1 MDWVAVDGIEQ
12 GGSGRPSY
20 ELALDAYAEPHPTLI
35 CRNASG
41 KVLKKVPPQARKH
54 ERAELLL
61 ALADWLADHTARA
74 AAEAERWMTRS
85 LPVPA
90 RLLRAVWPDPYWQRA
105 LRHLVVAP
113 YEPDGSAD
121 VTRAGLLVDAGRGT
135 PDGLRVARPEGEL
148 TLTAPLVTVPHP
160 VLLDPDGRGRLELWR
175 RLLDAYGGE
184 QGVEQLRRTVW
195 WRPRAAPANRHSWH
209 GVDAFDGAE
218 FDSGARFER
227 AVSRFGGRI
236 RGETACFDL
245 HAGPARHPMR
255 IELRWQGPL
264 SSTVMDDVH
273 WGHRDRRREG
283 PGAYDDIPLV
293 AWSEGMRAAAHLY
306 DARDGGYR
314 QEDRPDA
321 SAAYQRFLTRCAENT
336 GGGDEPGAAGG
347 APEAWEEK
355 ALLDAGAVAPGATPG
370 ADDEDVLTV
379 CRYDWA
385 ALDEGACLV
394 RLVPGGAADAED
406 TVARALGLAPV
417 PDGGPGREVVGRV
430 RPAPPGFLARV
441 SRAEP
446 SAVTRAIGLL
456 GLLRT
461 CATTAATKPGRAA
474 KALETAVAPLEQ
486 RAPRLM
492 TAVLDEGA
500 RIVADAGSPG
510 MAQPLFARAREVENN
525 SGLAVDEDGVIESFV
540 AGAAV
545 GAVSRRALAAHHDAL
560 VARSPAPSAAAAHYR
575 RLVLAWHRAALPSRP
590 EFAGAVL
597 GFTPGT
603 APVDEEHRQLLVGL
617 LTHGGMDDATTDVW
631 DGWTPVLLALLAEG
645 RVTRKTLL
653 ELTAAPTGS
662 GRAALTDAA
671 AGWVSLL
678 RKTGTDALLTG
689 AAGEAARAGV
699 ATVGGEPEGPVAT
712 RSDGEADGTAGTRAG
727 GKAVGTGAPLIGREI
742 VGTGATRLGGETH
755 ATGAAASVGGEP
767 VGTGAA
773 PDDAEAELVFPAVPV
788 VDAEPTVDSEDVR
801 AWLNRFAQR
810 YRGLRAPVDG
820 LHEVLAGAAARLRAG
835 GATHRAL
842 PSLRMPDSQASAR
855 DRCVDLGLLDALLAA
870 GVPVDTDGTEPLGFL
885 AWLGRAKGD
894 DLPYVTRDDRFAP
907 RLLAELSDP
916 TATLAIGPPSSLRL
930 TGDTGRLRTL
940 ATRPALHEF
949 VTGLLGEHGRRV
961 AEGGVLPLHTALR
974 DLEPFAAPAVRRH
987 FEDEAERILAV
998 DPAVALAR
1006 TLRAG
1011 LPDELGLPGE
1021 GAAWQW
1027 GEWTEIRDGGDAL
1040 LLAGGGRA
1048 VAMQPEG
1055 VVTQWEDEAYDYR
1068 KPWPTGLLWRDGAFE
1083 TEPYDGRRRLRSPA
1097 EPAECEPVFL
1107 PGDDVPRTV
1116 HRVIG
1121 VTDMTAAAREHGE
1134 LRGPDGSVVA
1144 AWPLTGNGVFGFRR
1158 ARWAAGSPFTPA
1170 PGWWHA
1176 LRPRD
1181 AAGSARLRAMDTATA
1196 EHMLAAVGQE
1206 TYSAL
1211 DFLAGSR
1218 SGARGVHETT
1228 VRVWGEL
1235 GGLVR
1240 KFLPE
1245 VTDDRLVDGLTGV
1258 LWSTVECARLRA
1270 RARAFTV

>member
-1 MDWVAVDGIEQ
+1 MDWVAVDGTEQ
-12 GGSGRPSY
+12 DGSGRPSY
-20 ELALDAYAEPHPTLI
+20 ELALDAYAEPRPTLL

-90 RLLRAVWPDPYWQRA
+90 RLLRAVWPDPYWRRA
-105 LRHLVVAP
+105 LRHLVIAP
-113 YEPDGSAD
+113 YEADGSAD

-135 PDGLRVARPEGEL
+135 PDGLRVVRPEGEL
-148 TLTAPLVTVPHP
+148 TITAPLVTVPHP

-184 QGVEQLRRTVW
+184 QGVEQLHRTVW
-195 WRPRAAPANRHSWH
+195 WRPRAAPARRHSWH

-227 AVSRFGGRI
+227 AVSRLGGRI
-236 RGETACFDL
+236 RGETAYFDL

-255 IELRWQGPL
+255 IDLRWQGPL
-264 SSTVMDDVH
+264 SGTLMNDVH

-321 SAAYQRFLTRCAENT
+321 SAAYQRFLTRCAGST
-336 GGGDEPGAAGG
+336 GGGDEPGATGG
-347 APEAWEEK
+347 APEVWEEK

-370 ADDEDVLTV
+370 AHDEDVLTV

-406 TVARALGLAPV
+406 TVARALGLTPV

-430 RPAPPGFLARV
+430 RPTPLGFLARV

-446 SAVTRAIGLL
+446 SAVNRAIGLL

-486 RAPRLM
+486 QAPRLM

-560 VARSPAPSAAAAHYR
+560 VARSSAPSAAAAHYR

-590 EFAGAVL
+590 EFAGALL
-597 GFTPGT
+597 GFTQGS
-603 APVDEEHRQLLVGL
+603 APVDEEHRQLLAGL
-617 LTHGGMDDATTDVW
+617 LAHGGMNDATTDLW

-678 RKTGTDALLTG
+678 RATGTDALLTG
-689 AAGEAARAGV
+689 AAGEAGTPGSADEAVRAGLV
-699 ATVGGEPEGPVAT
+699 A
-712 RSDGEADGTAGTRAG
+712 
-727 GKAVGTGAPLIGREI
+727 
-742 VGTGATRLGGETH
+742 
-755 ATGAAASVGGEP
+755 VGGEP

-773 PDDAEAELVFPAVPV
+773 PDAAEAVVEAELASPAVPV
-788 VDAEPTVDSEDVR
+788 VDSEPTLDVEGVR
-801 AWLNRFAQR
+801 AWLDRFAQR
-810 YRGLRAPVDG
+810 YRGLRAPVEG
-820 LHEVLAGAAARLRAG
+820 LHELLAGAAARLRAESV
-835 GATHRAL
+835 THRAL

-855 DRCVDLGLLDALLAA
+855 DRCVDLGLLDTLLAA

-916 TATLAIGPPSSLRL
+916 TATLETGPSPSIRL
-930 TGDTGRLRTL
+930 TGDTGRLKTL
-940 ATRPALHEF
+940 ATRPALREF
-949 VTGLLGEHGRRV
+949 VAGLLGEHGGRV

-998 DPAVALAR
+998 DPAVSLAR

-1021 GAAWQW
+1021 GAAWQR
-1027 GEWTEIRDGGDAL
+1027 GEWAEIRDGGDAL

-1048 VAMQPEG
+1048 VAMGPEG
-1055 VVTQWEDEAYDYR
+1055 LITQWEDAAYDYR

-1083 TEPYDGRRRLRSPA
+1083 TVPYDGRRRLRSPA
-1097 EPAECEPVFL
+1097 EPAEREPVLL

-1121 VTDMTAAAREHGE
+1121 VTGNTGAPREYGE

-1144 AWPLTGNGVFGFRR
+1144 AWPLTGHGVSGFRR
-1158 ARWAAGSPFTPA
+1158 ARWAAGSPFIPA

-1181 AAGSARLRAMDTATA
+1181 AAGSARLRTMDTATA
-1196 EHMLAAVGQE
+1196 QHMLTAVDQE

-1218 SGARGVHETT
+1218 NGARGVHDTT
-1228 VRVWGEL
+1228 VRVRDEL
-1235 GGLVR
+1235 SEVVR

-1270 RARAFTV
+1270 RALTV